1 MTEMSERS
9 TQRLKSRSWKTAFVF
24 FRQWPILPGFILVV
38 FVISGVFAPVIA
50 PHDPLKANIRDRNSG
65 PIWDEGGTSKYILGV
80 DQQGRDVLSRVIHGA
95 RITLIVTTAA
105 LALGGTL
112 GVLFGMIA
120 GYYGKWIDELIL
132 RVVDVS
138 LAIPLVLVAL
148 VVVST
153 MGQNFGILVVLLSVH
168 AWSTFTRQ
176 IRAETLQIKHADYVQ
191 LARIVGA
198 STPRLLGR
206 HVLPGLVST
215 ITVIATLEV
224 GTIILTEAILS
235 FLGVGIPPP
244 TAAWGSMIA
253 DGRTYV
259 TTAWWV
265 SFFPGIAIVLV
276 VLGLNFTGDWLRDR
290 FDPVLRQI

>member
-1 MTEMSERS
+1 M
-9 TQRLKSRSWKTAFVF
+9 
-24 FRQWPILPGFILVV
+24 
-38 FVISGVFAPVIA
+38 
-50 PHDPLKANIRDRNSG
+50 
-65 PIWDEGGTSKYILGV
+65 WDEDGTSRYILGA
-80 DQQGRDVLSRVIHGA
+80 DQQGRDVFSRVIHGA
-95 RITLIVTTAA
+95 RITLIVTAAA

-120 GYYGKWIDELIL
+120 GYYGGWIDELIL
-132 RVVDVS
+132 RIVDVS
-138 LAIPLVLVAL
+138 LAIPLVFIAL

-176 IRAETLQIKHADYVQ
+176 IRAETLQIKHSDYIQ
-191 LARIVGA
+191 LAQIVGA
-198 STPRLLGR
+198 STPRLLSR

-276 VLGLNFTGDWLRDR
+276 VLGLNFMGDWLRDH

>member
-1 MTEMSERS
+1 MTRMRERS
-9 TQRLKSRSWKTAFVF
+9 TGRLKSRSWKTAFAF
-24 FRQWPILPGFILVV
+24 LRQWPILPGFILIV
-38 FVISGVFAPVIA
+38 FVISGVFAPAIA

-65 PIWDEGGTSKYILGV
+65 PMWDEDGTSKYILGA
-80 DQQGRDVLSRVIHGA
+80 DQQGRDVFSRVIHGA
-95 RITLIVTTAA
+95 RITLIVTAAA

-120 GYYGKWIDELIL
+120 GYYGGWIDELIL
-132 RVVDVS
+132 RIVDVS
-138 LAIPLVLVAL
+138 LAIPLVFIAL

-176 IRAETLQIKHADYVQ
+176 IRAETLQIKHSDYIQ
-191 LARIVGA
+191 LAQVVGA
-198 STPRLLGR
+198 STPRLLSR

-276 VLGLNFTGDWLRDR
+276 VLGLNFMGDWLRDH